1 MKEMTEAKLL
11 NCFYKELA
19 RVTLKLGIGINV
31 KWVND
36 DEMFYYNGTSIHIP
50 KPNNVLNLFICFNQ
64 LGRVILGH
72 YSNEHLIPLQG
83 EVEANKYAN
92 DMLFSNNIMP
102 FENEG
107 TLFVVAL
114 YKKLG
119 LLVEGITDQYS
130 YNEEDGQF
138 FLIDNNTN
146 LVVSDELDKLTEFK
160 NFLPKR
166 VTQFAALHYHLN

>member
-1 MKEMTEAKLL
+1 MNEMTEAKLL
-11 NCFYKELA
+11 NCFYKEFA
-19 RVTLKLGIGINV
+19 RVTLKLRIGVDI
-31 KWVND
+31 KWVGDN
-36 DEMFYYNGTSIHIP
+36 EMFYFDGTSVFIP
-50 KPNNVLNLFICFNQ
+50 RPNNILNLFICFNQ

-72 YSNEHLIPLQG
+72 YENEYLIPLQG

-92 DMLFSNNIMP
+92 DMLFSNGIMP

-107 TLFVVAL
+107 TLFVIAL

-130 YNEEDGQF
+130 YNEEEGLF
-138 FLIDNNTN
+138 FLTDNHTN
-146 LVVSDELDKLTEFK
+146 VVVSDEIDKLSQFN

-166 VTQFAALHYHLN
+166 ATQFAALHYHLN